1 MNRIEW
7 KEKFSVGH
15 SGCDKDYKCL
25 IGIINRLEEMEQDKD
40 VDDSDYS
47 WVIGE
52 LINYAQIHFL
62 PEEQLMEQVNYRK
75 LFEHRLEHTNLTK
88 WLEGIK

>member
-1 MNRIEW
+1 MSG
-7 KEKFSVGH
+7 KKKFSVGH
-15 SGCDKDYKCL
+15 SDCDKDYKRL
-25 IGIINRLEEMEQDKD
+25 IGIINRLAEMEQDKD